1 MDVPKDAGSHANNT
15 ISQAREQYD
24 YRRTVPVR
32 AAPVRAAPAAPAAPT
47 APDRP
52 SNRPVFAHYVA
63 QNYKTLRSQLG
74 GHGDTMKAL
83 SQQYRSNN

>member
-1 MDVPKDAGSHANNT
+1 MDVPQDAGSHADNT
-15 ISQAREQYD
+15 ISKAREQYD

-32 AAPVRAAPAAPAAPT
+32 SAPAAPAAP
-47 APDRP
+47 ASDRP

>member
-1 MDVPKDAGSHANNT
+1 MDVPKDAGSHADNT
-15 ISQAREQYD
+15 ISQARTQYD

-32 AAPVRAAPAAPAAPT
+32 AAPAPA

>member
-1 MDVPKDAGSHANNT
+1 MDVPKDASYHADNT
-15 ISQAREQYD
+15 ISKAREQYD

-32 AAPVRAAPAAPAAPT
+32 SAPATPAAPAA
-47 APDRP
+47 DRP
-52 SNRPVFAHYVA
+52 SNRPVFAHYVS
-63 QNYKTLRSQLG
+63 QNYKTLRSQIG